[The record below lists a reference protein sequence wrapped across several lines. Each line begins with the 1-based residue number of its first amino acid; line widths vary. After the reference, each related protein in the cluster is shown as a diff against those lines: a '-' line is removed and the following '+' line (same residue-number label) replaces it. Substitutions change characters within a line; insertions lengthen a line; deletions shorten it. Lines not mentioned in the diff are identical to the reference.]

1 METVWSNI
9 ISFSPTLL
17 KGTVIT
23 IELTLISLVL
33 SLVIGML
40 VALGKITH
48 NKVINSICNVYISI
62 IRGTPLL
69 VQLMYVYFV
78 FPEFGLTLSAFQ
90 AAIIALSINES
101 AYLAETFRA
110 GILSVPTGQTEAAK
124 AIGMNYSKLMRR
136 IILPQAIKN
145 VIPAIGNSA
154 IVLIKN
160 SSLAA
165 VITVSELMHN
175 GNLLAASTYQN
186 IQIFTMV
193 AIVYWI
199 LHYPLAVLVKYLE
212 KRGNKNYVTSN
223 QH

>member
-1 METVWSNI
+1 MGEIWSNI
-9 ISFSPTLL
+9 KMFAPSLL
-17 KGTVIT
+17 EGTVIT
-23 IELTLISLVL
+23 VQITIISLIL
-33 SLVIGML
+33 SLAIGL
-40 VALGKITH
+40 IVALGKITT
-48 NKVINSICNVYISI
+48 NKTINKICNIYISI

-69 VQLMYVYFV
+69 VQLLYVYFV
-78 FPEFGLTLSAFQ
+78 FPDIGISLTAFQ
-90 AAIIALSINES
+90 AAIVALSINES

-110 GILSVPTGQTEAAK
+110 GIKSIPRGQMEAAQ
-124 AIGMNYSKLMRR
+124 AIGMDYSQAMRR
-136 IILPQAIKN
+136 IVLPQAIRN
-145 VIPAIGNSA
+145 MIPAIGNSA

-193 AIVYWI
+193 AIVYWV
-199 LHYPLAVLVKYLE
+199 LHYPLSMLVDYLE
-212 KRGNKNYVTSN
+212 KRGASHHVASN

>member
-124 AIGMNYSKLMRR
+124 AIGM
-136 IILPQAIKN
+136 
-145 VIPAIGNSA
+145 
-154 IVLIKN
+154 
-160 SSLAA
+160 
-165 VITVSELMHN
+165 
-175 GNLLAASTYQN
+175 
-186 IQIFTMV
+186 
-193 AIVYWI
+193 
-199 LHYPLAVLVKYLE
+199 
-212 KRGNKNYVTSN
+212 
-223 QH
+223 

>member
-1 METVWSNI
+1 MKEIWSNVVEFAPSLLQGTI
-9 ISFSPTLL
+9 I
-17 KGTVIT
+17 TVEIT
-23 IELTLISLVL
+23 IISLVL

-40 VALGKITH
+40 VALGKLTS
-48 NKVINSICNVYISI
+48 NKIINIVCNVYISI

-78 FPEFGLTLSAFQ
+78 FPEFGISLTAFQ
-90 AAIIALSINES
+90 AAVVALSLNES

-110 GILSVPTGQTEAAK
+110 GIQSVPKGQMEAAK
-124 AIGMNYSKLMRR
+124 AIGMDYSQSMRR

-154 IVLIKN
+154 IILIKN

-165 VITVSELMHN
+165 VITVAELMHN

-193 AIVYWI
+193 AIVYWL
-199 LHYPLAVLVKYLE
+199 LHYPLAIFVDYLE
-212 KRGNKNYVTSN
+212 KRGNTRHVTSH

>member
-1 METVWSNI
+1 MESVWANI

-17 KGTVIT
+17 KGTAIT
-23 IELTLISLVL
+23 IELTIISLVI

-48 NKVINSICNVYISI
+48 NKIINSICNIYISI

-78 FPEFGLTLSAFQ
+78 FPEFGITLSAFQ
-90 AAIIALSINES
+90 AAVIALSVNES

-124 AIGMNYSKLMRR
+124 AIGMNYAKSMRR

-193 AIVYWI
+193 AVVYWI